1 MNGMNGRF
9 LKILASAMLIVVFSF
24 SQAFCADVDFAKFI
38 FRDAPFVLKLNVGSM
53 LSMQKSLEANIP
65 SLKKA
70 QEEIQTEIEKR
81 TGMVITRDVK
91 YLIASVGPE
100 INVSG
105 KKPNNILI
113 VLTGSF
119 NAEKITAEI
128 SKEKKVPV
136 KIEKK
141 DGIYRILTDK
151 NFQGAFLNESV
162 FVFGSDDAVESA
174 AGGKFKSAEL
184 SGETR
189 KIFDE
194 SNFFMSFNTSGNLKE
209 DLLKNMGAGTPPIAS
224 ILLKSLRGLLFFDK
238 YPALVLKAEFSEK
251 TAADD
256 FKKLID
262 SFKNMAEVMM
272 SAKEKEEDEKIS
284 RSSALELLNPELLG
298 MKAAL
303 GAGKTLI
310 SAIETTTDG
319 SFAELKIK
327 VPDEFQAFL
336 KPGHLPVIAG
346 VTGVLAAIAIPN
358 FTKARNEAQRKAC
371 KANMMTIE
379 GACELYQ
386 MESGTPAA
394 ITVNE
399 LVDKGY
405 MKNKPVCRAKKD
417 EPVEYKITIGESFD
431 VECPLHGKL
440 SEFSK

>member
-24 SQAFCADVDFAKFI
+24 SQAFCADVDFSKFI
-38 FRDAPFVLKLNVGSM
+38 FRDSPFVLKLNVGSM
-53 LSMQKSLEANIP
+53 LSMQQSLEANIP

-70 QEEIQTEIEKR
+70 QEEIQAEIEKR

-91 YLIASVGPE
+91 HLIASVGPD

-113 VLTGSF
+113 ALTGSF

-151 NFQGAFLNESV
+151 NFQGAFLNENV

-184 SGETR
+184 SGETK

-194 SNFFMSFNTSGNLKE
+194 SNFFLSFNMSGKLKE

-224 ILLKSLRGLLFFDK
+224 ILLKSLRGILFFDK
-238 YPALVLKAEFSEK
+238 HPSLVLKAEFSEK

-262 SFKNMAEVMM
+262 SFKNMAEIMM

-284 RSSALELLNPELLG
+284 RAGALELLNPELLG

-303 GAGKTLI
+303 GAGKTFLG
-310 SAIETTTDG
+310 AIDATTDG
-319 SFAELKIK
+319 SLAELRIT
-327 VPDEFQAFL
+327 VPEEFQALL

-346 VTGVLAAIAIPN
+346 VTGILAAIAIPN

-379 GACELYQ
+379 GGCELYQ
-386 MESGTPAA
+386 MENGTPAM

-399 LVDKGY
+399 LVEKGY
-405 MKNKPVCRAKKD
+405 MKSKPVCRAQKD
-417 EPVEYKITIGESFD
+417 GAAEYKITIGENFE
-431 VECPLHGKL
+431 VECPIHGKL

>member
-1 MNGMNGRF
+1 MNGRF
-9 LKILASAMLIVVFSF
+9 FKILASALLIVVFSF
-24 SQAFCADVDFAKFI
+24 SQAFCAEPDFTKFI
-38 FRDAPFVLKLNVGSM
+38 FRDSPFVLKLNVGSM
-53 LSMQKSLEANIP
+53 LSMQQSLEANIP

-70 QEEIQTEIEKR
+70 QEEIQAEIEKR

-100 INVSG
+100 INMSD

-113 VLTGSF
+113 ALTGSF

-151 NFQGAFLNESV
+151 NFQGAFLNENV

-184 SGETR
+184 SGDTK

-194 SNFFMSFNTSGNLKE
+194 SNFFMSFNTAGNLKE
-209 DLLKNMGAGTPPIAS
+209 DLLRNMGAGTPPIAS

-262 SFKNMAEVMM
+262 SFKNMAEIMM
-272 SAKEKEEDEKIS
+272 SAREKEEDEKIS
-284 RSSALELLNPELLG
+284 RASALELLNPELLG

-303 GAGKTLI
+303 GAGKTLLG
-310 SAIETTTDG
+310 ALEAAADG
-319 SFAELKIK
+319 SVAELKIK
-327 VPDEFQAFL
+327 VPEEFQAFL

-346 VTGVLAAIAIPN
+346 VTGIMAAIAIPN

-379 GACELYQ
+379 GGCELYR
-386 MESGTPAA
+386 MENGTPAM

-399 LVDKGY
+399 LVEKGY
-405 MKNKPVCRAKKD
+405 MKNKPVCRASKD
-417 EPVEYKITIGESFD
+417 GTAEYKITVGENFD
-431 VECPLHGKL
+431 VECPIHGKL
-440 SEFSK
+440 SEFSR